1 MVGRCRHGSVHSFWP
16 ECPQFHLQSPPP
28 VSQSTLK
35 PSQSYQH
42 PTLQVYAEC
51 TFQGFVG
58 TCEPPRN
65 SQTTFH
71 TPNTI
76 PQGQHPHQ
84 RPNSKSQAS
93 WKYRLRVSLRAPL
106 APTRG
111 GRKLVV

>member
-42 PTLQVYAEC
+42 PTLQVYAVC

-58 TCEPPRN
+58 TCGPPHN
-65 SQTTFH
+65 PQTTFH
-71 TPNTI
+71 TPDII
-76 PQGQHPHQ
+76 PQGWRRPHQ
-84 RPNSKSQAS
+84 PLNSKSQAS
-93 WKYRLRVSLRAPL
+93 WKHRLPVSLGAPL

-111 GRKLVV
+111 G